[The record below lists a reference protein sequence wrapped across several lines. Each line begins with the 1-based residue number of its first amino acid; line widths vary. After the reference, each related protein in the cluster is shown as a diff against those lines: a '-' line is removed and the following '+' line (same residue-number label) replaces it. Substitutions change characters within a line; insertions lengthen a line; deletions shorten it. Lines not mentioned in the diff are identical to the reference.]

1 MLGII
6 AAEEDYFLSL
16 ADKIIDKIV
25 DQEDAENYA
34 SEYLNAINLSSLPPH
49 LFKLKVGAA
58 IAISAHRQNYAMEY
72 VFMLY
77 GSVKESLNAKSLP
90 ADMQGT

>member
-1 MLGII
+1 MEII
-6 AAEEDYFLSL
+6 AAEDYFLPH

-58 IAISAHRQNYAMEY
+58 IAILVHRQDCAMEHA
-72 VFMLY
+72 FMLY

-90 ADMQGT
+90 ANMQGI